1 MSGGRVVRAPAPDDA
16 ALIARSV
23 AGDLAAYGELVGR
36 YQFHALRVAA
46 AIAGPAQA
54 EDAAQDAFVRAF
66 SALSRFDA
74 SKPFR
79 PWLMTI
85 VANTSRNQRRT
96 ARRWERS
103 ITTGGRV
110 HMALGANVASPEEM
124 VMQRCEDDD
133 LFAAMA
139 RLPAGQRSVIA
150 CRYLMDLSEEET
162 AMVLGIPRG
171 TVKSRL
177 ARGLSRLE
185 RSLGKESRRESGA

>member
-1 MSGGRVVRAPAPDDA
+1 MTDDA

-36 YQFHALRVAA
+36 HQFHALRVAA
-46 AIAGPAQA
+46 AIVGPAHA

-66 SALSRFDA
+66 RALPRFDR

-85 VANTSRNQRRT
+85 VANTSRNHRRT

-103 ITTGGRV
+103 VTTGGRV
-110 HMALGANVASPEEM
+110 HLASGAATASAEDTA
-124 VMQRCEDDD
+124 VQRCADHE
-133 LFAAMA
+133 LFAAVA
-139 RLPAGQRSVIA
+139 RLPANQRRVIA
-150 CRYLMDLSEEET
+150 CRYLMDLTEEET
-162 AMVLGIPRG
+162 AMALGIPRG

-185 RSLGKESRRESGA
+185 GSLSQESRDESGA

>member
-1 MSGGRVVRAPAPDDA
+1 MDDDA

-23 AGDLAAYGELVGR
+23 AGDLAAYGLLVGR
-36 YQFHALRVAA
+36 YQYDALRIAA
-46 AIAGPAQA
+46 AIAGPASA

-66 SALSRFDA
+66 SALPRFDG

-85 VANTSRNQRRT
+85 VANTSRNQRR
-96 ARRWERS
+96 AAQRWERTT
-103 ITTGGRV
+103 TTGGRMHV
-110 HMALGANVASPEEM
+110 TSAAKVSSAEDVA
-124 VMQRCEDDD
+124 VQRAEDDD
-133 LFAAMA
+133 LFAAVA
-139 RLPAGQRSVIA
+139 GLPDGQRSVIA
-150 CRYLMDLSEEET
+150 CRYLMDLTEDET

-185 RSLGKESRRESGA
+185 QSLSQERRRGSGA